1 MRSRRVTTSRSPSPG
16 EPVTGDLPTPPSE
29 ADAQHERFAELII
42 TERDTMLTTYASSLR
57 DLVSPVVTDPRTHEQ
72 LMRHATE
79 VIADVAAVVAG
90 NLTRSRDHGEFLAM
104 LIGEGQADS
113 RLRPADLLRA
123 VTVFFEVTVRSL
135 GSHVRSDPSLLPCF
149 VTAVIALNE
158 SIGRQ
163 IKEGPHAYASLLL
176 ERVDQAHTEERR
188 RIARDLHDQLG
199 ESLSVALR
207 QFELYEL
214 ASERELAAASV
225 GATSARGE
233 SVREA
238 ITETMRRL
246 RVVTSDLRQE
256 AVRSL
261 ENSLVM
267 YLDSVSSEA
276 DVRLR
281 VSGNE
286 GWVPP
291 AVIGEA
297 FLIIREAIR
306 NALTHGDPRTLLIDI
321 ILAPHELHAWVEDDG
336 CGFRVGAVSA
346 GIGLSSMR
354 ERAALLNGWLTVASA
369 LGQGT
374 QLELVIPLPGT
385 HDARRE

>member
-1 MRSRRVTTSRSPSPG
+1 VT
-16 EPVTGDLPTPPSE
+16 EDLPTPPSE
-29 ADAQHERFAELII
+29 ADAQQERFAEFMM
-42 TERDTMLTTYASSLR
+42 TERDAVLTAYSSSLR
-57 DLVSPVVTDPRTHEQ
+57 DLASPIVTNAWTHEQ
-72 LMRHATE
+72 AMRDAAE
-79 VIADVAAVVAG
+79 IIADVAAMVAG
-90 NLTRSRDHGEFLAM
+90 NETRPGDLGKFLAP
-104 LIGEGQADS
+104 LIEEAEADS
-113 RLRPADLLRA
+113 RLSPADLLRA
-123 VTVFFEVTVRSL
+123 ASVFFEVTVRSL
-135 GSHVRSDPSLLPCF
+135 GRHVTADPDSLPCF
-149 VTAVIALNE
+149 VTAVVALNE
-158 SIGRQ
+158 SIGRR
-163 IKEGPHAYASLLL
+163 IREATHAYAGLLL
-176 ERVDQAHTEERR
+176 ERVDQAHIEERR

-199 ESLSVALR
+199 ESMSVALR

-214 ASERELAAASV
+214 ACERDPAAGSAKAACLQDMSMR
-225 GATSARGE
+225 GTPGPGPSARGE
-233 SVREA
+233 SVRGA

-286 GWVPP
+286 NWVPP

-306 NALTHGDPRTLLIDI
+306 NALTHGYPQTLLIDI

-336 CGFRVGAVSA
+336 CGFLVGEASA

-354 ERAALLNGWLTVASA
+354 ERAALLSGRLTVAST

-374 QLELVIPLPGT
+374 QLELLIPLPGT
-385 HDARRE
+385 RDARRE

>member
-1 MRSRRVTTSRSPSPG
+1 M
-16 EPVTGDLPTPPSE
+16 
-29 ADAQHERFAELII
+29 
-42 TERDTMLTTYASSLR
+42 
-57 DLVSPVVTDPRTHEQ
+57 
-72 LMRHATE
+72 
-79 VIADVAAVVAG
+79 
-90 NLTRSRDHGEFLAM
+90 
-104 LIGEGQADS
+104 
-113 RLRPADLLRA
+113 
-123 VTVFFEVTVRSL
+123 
-135 GSHVRSDPSLLPCF
+135 
-149 VTAVIALNE
+149 
-158 SIGRQ
+158 
-163 IKEGPHAYASLLL
+163 
-176 ERVDQAHTEERR
+176 
-188 RIARDLHDQLG
+188 
-199 ESLSVALR
+199 SVALR
-207 QFELYEL
+207 QFELFEL
-214 ASERELAAASV
+214 ASERELAAASA
-225 GATSARGE
+225 GATSARDRPVRGTAAQE
-233 SVREA
+233 PSARGASVREA

-256 AVRSL
+256 AARSL

-336 CGFRVGAVSA
+336 CGFLVSAVSA

-354 ERAALLNGWLTVASA
+354 ERAALLNGRLTVAST

-374 QLELVIPLPGT
+374 QLELLIPLPGT

>member
-1 MRSRRVTTSRSPSPG
+1 M
-16 EPVTGDLPTPPSE
+16 TGDLPTSPRE
-29 ADAQHERFAELII
+29 AAAQHERFAELII
-42 TERDTMLTTYASSLR
+42 TERDTMLTAYASSLR
-57 DLVSPVVTDPRTHEQ
+57 DLVSPVVTNPWTHEQ
-72 LMRHATE
+72 VMRHAAE

-90 NLTRSRDHGEFLAM
+90 NLTRPRDHGEFLAL

-113 RLRPADLLRA
+113 RLCPADLLRA

-135 GSHVRSDPSLLPCF
+135 GSLVRSDPSLLTCF

-176 ERVDQAHTEERR
+176 ERVDQAHTQERR

-199 ESLSVALR
+199 ESISVALR
-207 QFELYEL
+207 EFELYEL
-214 ASERELAAASV
+214 ASERELAAASAPARDRPV
-225 GATSARGE
+225 RGTAAQEPFARGE

-238 ITETMRRL
+238 LIETMRRL
-246 RVVTSDLRQE
+246 RAVTSDLHQE

-306 NALTHGDPRTLLIDI
+306 NALTHGDPKTLLIDI

-336 CGFRVGAVSA
+336 CGFLVGAVSA

-354 ERAALLNGWLTVASA
+354 ERAALLNGRLTVASTP
-369 LGQGT
+369 GQGT
-374 QLELVIPLPGT
+374 QLELLIALPGT

>member
-1 MRSRRVTTSRSPSPG
+1 M
-16 EPVTGDLPTPPSE
+16 TGDLPTPPRE
-29 ADAQHERFAELII
+29 AAAQHERFAELII
-42 TERDTMLTTYASSLR
+42 TERDTMLTAYASSLR
-57 DLVSPVVTDPRTHEQ
+57 DLVSPVVTNPWTHEQ
-72 LMRHATE
+72 VMRHAAE

-90 NLTRSRDHGEFLAM
+90 NLTRPRDHGEFLAL

-113 RLRPADLLRA
+113 RLCPADLLRA

-135 GSHVRSDPSLLPCF
+135 GSLVRSDPSLLPCF

-176 ERVDQAHTEERR
+176 ERVDQAHTQERR

-199 ESLSVALR
+199 ESISVALR
-207 QFELYEL
+207 EFELYEL
-214 ASERELAAASV
+214 ASERELAAASAPARDRPV
-225 GATSARGE
+225 RGTAAQEPFARGE

-238 ITETMRRL
+238 LIETMRRL
-246 RVVTSDLRQE
+246 RAVTSDLHQE

-306 NALTHGDPRTLLIDI
+306 NALTHGDPKTLLIDI

-336 CGFRVGAVSA
+336 CGFLVGAVSA

-354 ERAALLNGWLTVASA
+354 ERAALLNGRLTVASTP
-369 LGQGT
+369 GQGT
-374 QLELVIPLPGT
+374 QLELLIALPGT